1 MRFDE
6 TRHAGKTVMI
16 TGGASGIGLGIA
28 QRFLAEGAA
37 IAIYDRNRPDDGAL
51 GDNQR
56 VLVVQGD
63 VTDEVAVDGAVE
75 ETVSRFGRLDVMVNN
90 AGVIGIGPVA
100 GMAYDEWRRVVDT
113 NIHGVF
119 LGARAAAKHMIAQG
133 TGGSIINASS
143 GAGRRGV
150 ANLSHYCASKAAII
164 MFTQSL
170 ALELAPHKI
179 RVNSY
184 APGHIETPFW
194 KDIAEG
200 FAGVLDKTPDQVI
213 EMFASSIPWG
223 RFGTPDD
230 VAAAVSW
237 LACDEAEFV
246 SAQAIAMNGAE
257 FPY

>member
-6 TRHAGKTVMI
+6 TRHDGRTVFI
-16 TGGASGIGLGIA
+16 TGGARGIGLGIA
-28 QRFLAEGAA
+28 ERFLAEGARV
-37 IAIYDRNRPDDGAL
+37 AIYDRNSPDDPAL
-51 GDNQR
+51 ADNDR
-56 VLVVQGD
+56 VLVLQGD
-63 VTDEVAVDGAVE
+63 VMDEPAVDNAIAA
-75 ETVSRFGRLDVMVNN
+75 TVTRFGGLDIMVNN

-100 GMAYDEWRRVVDT
+100 SMAFEEWRRVVDT

-119 LGARAAAKHMIAQG
+119 LGARAAARQMIKQDRG
-133 TGGSIINASS
+133 RSIVNASS

-164 MFTQSL
+164 MMTQSL

-194 KDIAEG
+194 EDIASG
-200 FAGVLDKTPDQVI
+200 FAAVTDKTPDQVI
-213 EMFASSIPWG
+213 ETFAASIPWG
-223 RFGTPDD
+223 RFGKPDD

-237 LACDEAEFV
+237 LASDEAEFI
-246 SAQAIAMNGAE
+246 SGQAIAMNGAE